1 MIDPEH
7 AVAIRLILV
16 DDHQLLREALREKL
30 SKEADIDIIGEA
42 GDGRSALR
50 LVAELLPDIVLLDI
64 GLPDMNG
71 VEITARLND
80 DYPDIKILALSM
92 YSDKRFV
99 MEMLKAGA
107 AGYVTKTSAGSEL
120 LDAIRAV
127 AAGKRYL
134 GAEVAAAI
142 ADGVRDAADKTARLG
157 RREREVLRL
166 LTEGLR
172 TPDIADRL
180 HISTGTVEVHRRNIM
195 RKLDLHTV
203 AELTKYAIREG
214 ITSL

>member
-1 MIDPEH
+1 MIKREH
-7 AVAIRLILV
+7 TVAIRLILV

-30 SKEADIDIIGEA
+30 SKEADIDILGEA
-42 GDGRSALR
+42 GDGAGALQ
-50 LVAELLPDIVLLDI
+50 LVAELLPDMVLLDI
-64 GLPDMNG
+64 GLPDMSG
-71 VEITARLND
+71 VEITARLNYE
-80 DYPDIKILALSM
+80 YPDIKILALSM

-99 MEMLKAGA
+99 IEMLKAGA

-127 AAGKRYL
+127 AADKRYL
-134 GAEVAAAI
+134 DAEVAAAI
-142 ADGVRDAADKTARLG
+142 ADGVREAADKNTRLG

-166 LTEGLR
+166 LAEGLR
-172 TPDIADRL
+172 TSDIADRL

-195 RKLDLHTV
+195 RKLDLHTI